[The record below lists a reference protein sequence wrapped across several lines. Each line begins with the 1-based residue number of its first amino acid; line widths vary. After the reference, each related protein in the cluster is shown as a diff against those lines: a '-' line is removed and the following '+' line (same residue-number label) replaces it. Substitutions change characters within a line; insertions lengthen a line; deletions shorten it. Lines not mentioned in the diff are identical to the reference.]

1 MKKLLSILFIV
12 VLITATT
19 ACGKNMI
26 GTYKLLEMESS
37 GQKLTAK
44 ELETLG
50 IKMELVIKD
59 NEKAVFSID
68 SDKQELTYNDKEF
81 IGNNVETG
89 EKESIPYQ
97 LDGNKII
104 MKKNGEKLTFQK

>member
-12 VLITATT
+12 VLITVTT

-37 GQKLTAK
+37 GQKFTAK

-68 SDKQELTYNDKEF
+68 GDSQELTYNDKEF
-81 IGNNVETG
+81 IAKNVETN
-89 EKESIPYQ
+89 ESRSYSYQ
-97 LDGNKII
+97 FDGNKII
-104 MKKNGEKLTFQK
+104 MEKDGEKLTFQK

>member
-26 GTYKLLEMESS
+26 GTYKLMKLESS
-37 GQKLTAK
+37 GENFTAK
-44 ELETLG
+44 DLETLG
-50 IKMELVIKD
+50 IKMQLVIKD
-59 NEKAVFSID
+59 NGKAVFSID
-68 SDKQELTYNDKEF
+68 GDSQELTYNDKEF

-89 EKESIPYQ
+89 EKEIIPYQ

-104 MKKNGEKLTFQK
+104 MEKNGEKLTFQK